1 MRDPRSIL
9 TLLLLA
15 GLVIGCAGVIGC
27 SGPEAP
33 RDAGPRDDV
42 RALDDDAHVSPDA
55 PSSGSVDA
63 MSFDAGPPAPAD
75 IAEVLACGTPIP
87 IGGVADT
94 GELQIHAMDTAAF
107 PDALCNDGTP
117 AVLYYRPFRGD
128 PSNRTRW
135 AITLRGGGSCS
146 SPETCAA
153 RWCACSAGRPCDHTE
168 IVTGFSLD
176 NMSGGGRRGN
186 PGNGIHSRDP
196 SHDNPIADYN
206 QVQLVYCSSDL
217 WTGLARSVR
226 MTTRHPRR
234 GDEVTF
240 VAHFLGR
247 AILDA
252 DLAVLRQDGAP
263 ALLYTADGGSVA
275 MPDLDEAT
283 EVLIAGDSAGG
294 AGVIHNLDAIR
305 TLLEEHHVGE
315 GTPRVQGLIDAVVG
329 PDWSRLD
336 WSGSIGASMGFDTYD
351 EVMSTMN
358 TNGWRHDG
366 DLSCGDYHTPLGTN
380 AYCLDMSHVIR
391 HHVTTPFFVRMAL
404 LDGLISDAYADAG
417 LADPELGA
425 FEDTAMGVPLVFARV
440 LQRELV
446 TFSMLPSTAE
456 EGASMTAAPGVFAPA
471 CSNHDTIHEDS
482 EVWGVTIDP
491 GSGPLHLFDVLEP
504 WRRGRTP
511 TSALTMDP
519 MRRDTVCP

>member
-1 MRDPRSIL
+1 MRDHRSTCLVLIL
-9 TLLLLA
+9 A
-15 GLVIGCAGVIGC
+15 HLVLSGCPGA
-27 SGPEAP
+27 EAP
-33 RDAGPRDDV
+33 PDADAPEDARAIDEDV
-42 RALDDDAHVSPDA
+42 RTPEDARATEAS
-55 PSSGSVDA
+55 DA
-63 MSFDAGPPAPAD
+63 MSFDTGPPAPAD
-75 IAEVLACGTPIP
+75 IAAVLDCGSPIP
-87 IGGVADT
+87 IGGVANA
-94 GELQIHAMDTAAF
+94 GELQIHAMDTATF

-128 PSNRTRW
+128 PANRTRW

-153 RWCACSAGRPCDHTE
+153 RWCACSPGRPCDHTE
-168 IVTGFSLD
+168 IRTGFSLD

-186 PGNGIHSRDP
+186 PGNGIHSRDA

-226 MTTRHPRR
+226 MTTTHPRR

-247 AILDA
+247 AILEA
-252 DLAVLRQDGAP
+252 DLSVLRQDGAP
-263 ALLYTADGGSVA
+263 ALLYTVDGGSVA

-305 TLLEEHHVGE
+305 ALLEENHVGA
-315 GTPRVQGLIDAVVG
+315 GTPLVQGLIDAVVG

-336 WSGSIGASMGFDTYD
+336 WSSSLGAPMGFDTYD
-351 EVMSTMN
+351 EVMSNMN
-358 TNGWRHDG
+358 THAWPHDG
-366 DLSCGDYHTPLGTN
+366 DLSCGAYHTPLGNN
-380 AYCLDMSHVIR
+380 AHCLDMSHVIR

-417 LADPELGA
+417 LADPELGP

-440 LQRELV
+440 LQRELAA
-446 TFSMLPSTAE
+446 FPMLPSTAE
-456 EGASMTAAPGVFAPA
+456 EGASMTVAPGVFAPA
-471 CSNHDTIHEDS
+471 CSNHDTIHEET

-504 WRRGRTP
+504 WRRGGTP
-511 TSALTMDP
+511 TSAITMDP